1 MSYVFIILIGII
13 QILTL
18 AICGYLWCY
27 LYRQEKYL
35 NKFTQKIESKI
46 QDIKIKQEE
55 EDNNNNKDFKKE
67 FYEANIKASRQMA
80 GGYEKIPEKYKYVVS
95 VAEQGMGIED
105 LAKTFGISSYEVEQL
120 VNLSR
125 LAKNSQS

>member
-1 MSYVFIILIGII
+1 MSYVFIILIGLI

-18 AICGYLWCY
+18 SICGYLWYY

-35 NKFTQKIESKI
+35 NEFSQKIESKV
-46 QDIKIKQEE
+46 QDIK
-55 EDNNNNKDFKKE
+55 NKEKTENTNRDFQNE
-67 FYEANIKASRQMA
+67 FYKANIKANRQIA
-80 GGYEKIPEKYKYVVS
+80 GGYEKVPEKYKYVVS
-95 VAEQGMGIED
+95 VAEQGMEIED